1 MLIRSQDK
9 ANLVPLGKVHI
20 LEGNG
25 FFMIYDEPFYKGG
38 TEIGRYEAES
48 RCLEILDEIE
58 DQFQYSNH
66 FSGSGMSS
74 YGCQDWHYGVYQMPE
89 K

>member
-1 MLIRSQDK
+1 MMMIRSQDK

-25 FFMIYDEPFYKGG
+25 FFMIYDEPFYKGA
-38 TEIGRYEAES
+38 TEVGRYDSES
-48 RCLEILDEIE
+48 RCLEILDEI
-58 DQFQYSNH
+58 QKMVSQYVTTQN
-66 FSGSGMSS
+66 GL
-74 YGCQDWHYGVYQMPE
+74 GVINFAFEYPKVYEMPE